1 MTQEE
6 TFGSPQ
12 NQSAQETKDQSL
24 GKRIVGSNICNV
36 QYFLEEILSI
46 LQYFLEEILSILQ
59 YFLEGILNIL
69 QYFLEEILNIT
80 YLFQSLILTNKII
93 I

>member
-24 GKRIVGSNICNV
+24 GKRIVRILGRNTEHYIYYTEHSSV
-36 QYFLEEILSI
+36 FLGRNTEHSSVFLGRNTDHSSVFLGRNTEHYILISK
-46 LQYFLEEILSILQ
+46 FD
-59 YFLEGILNIL
+59 F
-69 QYFLEEILNIT
+69 
-80 YLFQSLILTNKII
+80 NK
-93 I
+93 

>member
-36 QYFLEEILSI
+36 QYFLEEILNI
-46 LQYFLEEILSILQ
+46 LQYFLEEILI
-59 YFLEGILNIL
+59 IL